1 MIMLKYGLIKKE
13 INEYMKTSKGFILIA
28 IFIFFALTSPATAKF
43 MNEIIAAVAGDIQV
57 SFPDPT
63 LQDSWIQVFK
73 NMNSICLIVY
83 VILMSASVS
92 QEKSK
97 GSILLVLTKK
107 VSRFQFLLSKFI
119 VGVLVFTILLLVST
133 IVSAWYTNLLFGG
146 FVFEGLFMSLLLF
159 WLMGVFFT
167 ALAIFIS
174 VIGKT
179 PTNSALLAF
188 FAYAVLQ
195 IINISSDLALY
206 SPAGASTIVNGIIAG
221 TIDMGDLWLPILS
234 ALLFSMILFWSSQ
247 LFFKKQE
254 I

>member
-1 MIMLKYGLIKKE
+1 
-13 INEYMKTSKGFILIA
+13 
-28 IFIFFALTSPATAKF
+28 
-43 MNEIIAAVAGDIQV
+43 
-57 SFPDPT
+57 
-63 LQDSWIQVFK
+63 
-73 NMNSICLIVY
+73 
-83 VILMSASVS
+83 
-92 QEKSK
+92 
-97 GSILLVLTKK
+97 
-107 VSRFQFLLSKFI
+107 
-119 VGVLVFTILLLVST
+119 
-133 IVSAWYTNLLFGG
+133 
-146 FVFEGLFMSLLLF
+146 
-159 WLMGVFFT
+159 MGVFFT